1 MKNKIVKALVL
12 ASIVSMTATGAA
24 GLTFADDDVTTGD
37 TASTSTEATTTTKTV
52 DQLAEALTEAQE
64 DAATKE
70 AAFTK
75 ANEDY
80 EAAKAAAD
88 EANGYGDALNK
99 QNNEYDWANTALVGA
114 ENKTYGLLGEVK
126 GAATLVENTEA
137 SVAEK
142 NAAKEAVSKVNSA
155 DAAWVNYNKAR
166 TAYKKAL
173 DDYRADSEIQ
183 GNDHSLA
190 ENKKAAA
197 DAKTAYEAA
206 LKDFNTAM
214 AKVTEDAYITTYDNT
229 SQQGG
234 NFNIKRLKDAI
245 EAEEKCR
252 KSVNDTLDE
261 IKKIKDE
268 RSEIDEEEAA
278 YRDATRGMARK
289 ALVKATKDYNEALAN
304 VKTAKDN
311 YTTATKDL
319 VPVFRVFHPGTMEH
333 LYTTG
338 AHERDVLVEKGWKD
352 EKVAWLTV
360 GKDAEDAAP
369 VYRLCY
375 PGTGDHHY
383 TTDKNERDTLIKTQG
398 WIDET
403 VAFYVPKK
411 GDASVYRVYLSSLKI
426 GAHHFT
432 TGRNEYDTLVQN
444 GWRPEGVSFE
454 VSAKDWIDVS
464 GIKTE
469 DERIAKVAKELKI
482 EKDLGIEG

>member
-1 MKNKIVKALVL
+1 
-12 ASIVSMTATGAA
+12 MTATGAA
-24 GLTFADDDVTTGD
+24 GLTFADENVATGD
-37 TASTSTEATTTTKTV
+37 TATTSTEATTTTKTV

-80 EAAKAAAD
+80 EAAKAALDAVTEYPNAVAKQQNEKNWNQSALIQAEGKTYDYLDAVRDAAD
-88 EANGYGDALNK
+88 DVYARSTIEADRAAAKAASDKVKAVEEAYTEYSNK
-99 QNNEYDWANTALVGA
+99 KEAYNTALG
-114 ENKTYGLLGEVK
+114 
-126 GAATLVENTEA
+126 
-137 SVAEK
+137 
-142 NAAKEAVSKVNSA
+142 NAYDPTGNNEETIS
-155 DAAWVNYNKAR
+155 DA
-166 TAYKKAL
+166 
-173 DDYRADSEIQ
+173 
-183 GNDHSLA
+183 
-190 ENKKAAA
+190 KKAAA
-197 DAKTAYEAA
+197 KAKTEYEAA
-206 LKDFNTAM
+206 LKKFNEAL
-214 AKVTEDAYITTYDNT
+214 AKATEDEFIKGYDNT
-229 SQQGG
+229 NTGG
-234 NFNIKRLKDAI
+234 DYKISRLTDSIAT
-245 EAEEKCR
+245 EEKYR
-252 KSVNDTLDE
+252 KAVDEASSAIKTL
-261 IKKIKDE
+261 KDE
-268 RSEIDEEEAA
+268 RSEIDADEFKD
-278 YRDATRGMARK
+278 RDATAGLARR
-289 ALVKATKDYNEALAN
+289 ALKKATKEYKDALAN
-304 VKTAKDN
+304 VKTAKEN

-464 GIKTE
+464 DIKTE
-469 DERIAKVAKELKI
+469 DERI
-482 EKDLGIEG
+482 EKAEKLIAEVPQPQEP

>member
-24 GLTFADDDVTTGD
+24 GLTFADDDVVTGD
-37 TASTSTEATTTTKTV
+37 TTSTSTETTTTTKTV

-75 ANEDY
+75 ANEEY

-88 EANGYGDALNK
+88 AVGEGYTKAIAKKETDLDRASKRVQTEETATYETLTPIILDATPNGQDNPGNATAKKCLD
-99 QNNEYDWANTALVGA
+99 ALVGTDN
-114 ENKTYGLLGEVK
+114 ENYQD
-126 GAATLVENTEA
+126 GA
-137 SVAEK
+137 
-142 NAAKEAVSKVNSA
+142 
-155 DAAWVNYNKAR
+155 YNKFVEAR
-166 TAYKKAL
+166 TEYEQAVL
-173 DDYRADSEIQ
+173 RFNPVV
-183 GNDHSLA
+183 GVNND
-190 ENKKAAA
+190 ETKIAA
-197 DAKTAYEAA
+197 DKKNLDLKKTAYENAKKDLDKALTAVKADSFITKHNNFEYLLDNFEREEKERTAYDAA
-206 LKDFNTAM
+206 LS
-214 AKVTEDAYITTYDNT
+214 E
-229 SQQGG
+229 
-234 NFNIKRLKDAI
+234 I
-245 EAEEKCR
+245 EK
-252 KSVNDTLDE
+252 L
-261 IKKIKDE
+261 KDE
-268 RSEIDEEEAA
+268 RLKIGADEEAD
-278 YRDATRGMARK
+278 RVATAGLAER
-289 ALVKATKDYNEALAN
+289 ALKKATKDYNTALAN
-304 VKTAKDN
+304 VKTAKDD
-311 YTTATKDL
+311 YSAATKDL

-469 DERIAKVAKELKI
+469 DERIAKVAKDLDI
-482 EKDLGIEG
+482 EEYLGIKKV

>member
-24 GLTFADDDVTTGD
+24 GLTFADDDVVTGD
-37 TASTSTEATTTTKTV
+37 TTTTSTEATTTTKTV

-75 ANEDY
+75 AYEDN
-80 EAAKAAAD
+80 EAAKAALDAVVEYPNAVGKQEKERDWNQSALNQAEQTTKGYLDTVKRAAD
-88 EANGYGDALNK
+88 AVQVTAPNYTVAKAASEKVQAVIDAYTAYSNKKEVYKTALGDAYNPTT
-99 QNNEYDWANTALVGA
+99 DDA
-114 ENKTYGLLGEVK
+114 E
-126 GAATLVENTEA
+126 AI
-137 SVAEK
+137 S
-142 NAAKEAVSKVNSA
+142 NA
-155 DAAWVNYNKAR
+155 
-166 TAYKKAL
+166 
-173 DDYRADSEIQ
+173 
-183 GNDHSLA
+183 
-190 ENKKAAA
+190 KKAAA
-197 DAKTAYEAA
+197 KAKTEYEGA
-206 LKDFNTAM
+206 LKTFNEAL
-214 AKVTEDAYITTYDNT
+214 AKATEDEFIKGYDGTIQEPNPNDYKI
-229 SQQGG
+229 S
-234 NFNIKRLKDAI
+234 RLTDSIAT
-245 EAEEKCR
+245 EEKYR
-252 KSVNDTLDE
+252 KAVDEAMSAIKTL
-261 IKKIKDE
+261 KDE
-268 RSEIDEEEAA
+268 RSEIDEDEVYA
-278 YRDATRGMARK
+278 RGATAGLARR
-289 ALVKATKDYNEALAN
+289 ALKKATKEYKDALAN
-304 VKTAKDN
+304 VKTAKEN

-464 GIKTE
+464 DIKTE
-469 DERIAKVAKELKI
+469 DERIAKAEELT
-482 EKDLGIEG
+482 KD